1 MPLPASQKES
11 QVLPYFVYRIAPPGP
26 AEHVEQWLSFRDASA
41 RAKALRAEPGHP
53 PGSTFKVVFA
63 GNEFEAAELLAQA
76 RAPKPGLAD
85 DE

>member
-1 MPLPASQKES
+1 LPLSAAKET
-11 QVLPYFVYRIAPPGP
+11 QLLPYFVYRIFPPGP
-26 AEHVEQWLSFRDASA
+26 AEHVEQCLSFRDASA

-53 PGSTFKVVFA
+53 PGCTFKVVFA
-63 GNEFEAAELLAQA
+63 ANEIDAAELLAQS